1 MLLRAS
7 VRKRISGYRANRP
20 FPRAIKCHAVKLFH
34 AFKDDETILWRRRSS
49 FPEPTKRARSK
60 RLLST
65 FSINRAA
72 GRGHSSLFGV
82 IWLTGAARFAELR
95 LNLPL
100 FLGGEP
106 WGSKMAAIAKLVA
119 QVSGTEVEIDGLK
132 TVAIFCGVGLFVSLL
147 LATYGLDLSGGFF

>member
-1 MLLRAS
+1 MWAASSGGLPASRRSLLLRAS

-34 AFKDDETILWRRRSS
+34 AFKDDETIRRGRSS

-82 IWLTGAARFAELR
+82 IWLTGASRFAELR
-95 LNLPL
+95 LNLP
-100 FLGGEP
+100 F
-106 WGSKMAAIAKLVA
+106 
-119 QVSGTEVEIDGLK
+119 
-132 TVAIFCGVGLFVSLL
+132 FCGRALWV
-147 LATYGLDLSGGFF
+147 

>member
-1 MLLRAS
+1 LRRSLLLGAS

-20 FPRAIKCHAVKLFH
+20 FPRAINCHAAKLFH

-72 GRGHSSLFGV
+72 GRGHSSLFRCDLV
-82 IWLTGAARFAELR
+82 NRCRPVCWATLEPA
-95 LNLPL
+95 L
-100 FLGGEP
+100 FLGASLG
-106 WGSKMAAIAKLVA
+106 
-119 QVSGTEVEIDGLK
+119 GL
-132 TVAIFCGVGLFVSLL
+132 
-147 LATYGLDLSGGFF
+147 